1 MKQGNMFRY
10 LAVEQL
16 PFQPVLQIS
25 GTNGNLIFMC
35 IKKTNGCSGSY
46 EHGVFKGSKQY
57 FMNNMFGKKASG
69 GLKDLGIRAEQFG
82 PL

>member
-1 MKQGNMFRY
+1 
-10 LAVEQL
+10 
-16 PFQPVLQIS
+16 
-25 GTNGNLIFMC
+25 MC